1 MAPVMWPVVILR
13 FKASSAAPWSGSSMN
28 PVRGLQISHTH
39 THTGAGRWEEKHKML
54 FIQQRARWGAD
65 KPSDVSV
72 RVSAD
77 LSSSQL
83 LSEIG
88 TNRLLFPALR
98 TVRTRLF
105 KSTFLSHFH
114 LSLLFALQP
123 ARDGGFS
130 SQVGPSSTPLRCFAL
145 WPQPSV
151 SAKSCGKFPSLFSG
165 VCLTLLKWGQAVSAR
180 SWSLF
185 RHKCSEVFCCF
196 FTFILMD
203 NLGDFELLLSPF

>member
-39 THTGAGRWEEKHKML
+39 THTHRGWSVRREAQNA
-54 FIQQRARWGAD
+54 QQRARWGAD

-151 SAKSCGKFPSLFSG
+151 CAKSCGKFPSLFSG

-185 RHKCSEVFCCF
+185 RHKCSEGFCCF

>member
-105 KSTFLSHFH
+105 KFTFLSHFH

-130 SQVGPSSTPLRCFAL
+130 SQVGPSSTPLRCDRSRQCAL
-145 WPQPSV
+145 NPAES
-151 SAKSCGKFPSLFSG
+151 F
-165 VCLTLLKWGQAVSAR
+165 
-180 SWSLF
+180 
-185 RHKCSEVFCCF
+185 
-196 FTFILMD
+196 
-203 NLGDFELLLSPF
+203 LLSSPVFA